1 MQSSNP
7 LELTQPNSAMPS
19 SMASSLLSGERTELL
34 AHLVD
39 ELPSGIVVLDA
50 QGVVTDANQ
59 AAIDMLGE
67 PLTGIRWRSISERS
81 FRPREDDGH
90 EISLKDGRRIK
101 FVTRA
106 IKGGKGQL
114 IVLTDLTETR
124 QLQERVAHMQRL
136 SSLGKMVASLAHQ
149 VRTPLAAATLYAA
162 NLGNESLNATARHK
176 FQGKLI
182 DRLKDLENQVNDML
196 LFARSG
202 EGLAAGELSCQQLLT
217 SIENSVEVM
226 MLQHKAALAV
236 RLPEPDLMITGNS
249 NALSSAISNLV
260 HNALQAEASRVQIS
274 ANQSSDGRLAI
285 CVSDDGKGIPESL
298 IHQIQQPFFTTRSQ
312 GTGLG
317 LAVVQAVVQ
326 AHQGQLT
333 IRSKPNLGTQVCI
346 DLPLAVHE
354 QSANAV
360 GE

>member
-1 MQSSNP
+1 MQSINP
-7 LELTQPNSAMPS
+7 CSSSHNGAPS
-19 SMASSLLSGERTELL
+19 SMANSILSGDRTEML

-39 ELPSGIVVLDA
+39 ELPSGIVVLDEK
-50 QGVVTDANQ
+50 GIVTDANR

-67 PLTGIRWRSISERS
+67 PLHGILWRNIIERS
-81 FRPREDDGH
+81 FQPREDDGH

-106 IKGGKGQL
+106 IQGGSGQL

-124 QLQERVAHMQRL
+124 RLQERMAHMQRL

-162 NLGNESLNATARHK
+162 NLGNDSLNSVARQK

-202 EGLAAGELSCQQLLT
+202 EGVSAGELSCQQLLN
-217 SIENSVEVM
+217 SIESSVEVM
-226 MLQHKAALAV
+226 VQQHKAEMQV
-236 RLPEPDLMITGNS
+236 NLPEPDQMITGNA
-249 NALSSAISNLV
+249 NALSSAMSNLI
-260 HNALQAEASRVQIS
+260 HNALQANAKRIQV
-274 ANQSSDGRLAI
+274 AATSDDGATLKI
-285 CVSDDGKGIPESL
+285 TVSDDGKGIPESL
-298 IHQIQQPFFTTRSQ
+298 LQKVQQPFFTTRSQ

-346 DLPLAVHE
+346 EIPVLVRQP
-354 QSANAV
+354 SATAV